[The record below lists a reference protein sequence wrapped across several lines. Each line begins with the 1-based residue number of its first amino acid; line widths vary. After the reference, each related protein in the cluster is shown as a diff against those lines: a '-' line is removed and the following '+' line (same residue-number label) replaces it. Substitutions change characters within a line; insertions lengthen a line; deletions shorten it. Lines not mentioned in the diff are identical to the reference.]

1 MNSKLTLSM
10 SLAGLALCA
19 AAVPSAPDLPAVGT
33 ASPEISAER
42 WYNHIGRNPSLESLK
57 GQAIMLEFWAT
68 W

>member
-10 SLAGLALCA
+10 SLAGLAMCA
-19 AAVPSAPDLPAVGT
+19 AATTNTPDLPAVGT
-33 ASPEISAER
+33 AAPQINGER